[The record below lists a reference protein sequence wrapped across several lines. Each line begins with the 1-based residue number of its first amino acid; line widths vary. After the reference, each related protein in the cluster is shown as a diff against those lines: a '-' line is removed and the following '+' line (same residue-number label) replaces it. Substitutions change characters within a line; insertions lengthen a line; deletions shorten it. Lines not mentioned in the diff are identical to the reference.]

1 MVTRQRARLYS
12 HDHSWLGAPGVL
24 TDRLRIRRRLYY
36 RLVTQQQIS
45 QSNLSFQLDITSAYF
60 DDHPIFGLNQLVTSG
75 VPLALAGSSSLAS
88 RGGRCL
94 PLSSAAGLARQVS

>member
-1 MVTRQRARLYS
+1 MGKRQRARLYS

-24 TDRLRIRRRLYY
+24 TDRLCIRRRLYY

-60 DDHPIFGLNQLVTSG
+60 DDHPIFGLNQLVTFG
-75 VPLALAGSSSLAS
+75 DALVVDADAALVYQAGSVL
-88 RGGRCL
+88 
-94 PLSSAAGLARQVS
+94 AAGCEAGVDE